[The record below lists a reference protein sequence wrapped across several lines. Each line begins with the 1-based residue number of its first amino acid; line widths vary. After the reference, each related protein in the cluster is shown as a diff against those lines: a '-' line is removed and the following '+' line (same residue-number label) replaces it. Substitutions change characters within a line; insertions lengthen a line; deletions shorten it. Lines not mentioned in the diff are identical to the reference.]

1 MTKPMVYAKRT
12 LIGLTVFLQVAFY
25 PAISLAA
32 IDPAA
37 DNSAT
42 TQSTPIVDPTP
53 PPAPVLAPLPD
64 LAAPTSPAVNPPATP
79 TTGPSQPSGS
89 DSSTYHI
96 NPDGTWSNAQYT
108 WDPVTHKTTPNTPQD
123 YSFNPATNAW
133 DTTEYRY
140 DAPSGKYV
148 PNVVSTPLNPNS
160 KLSTQQASPSLK
172 NLSNS
177 SANDPS
183 FTGPNSTNLANS
195 TTNNNGFFS
204 GFYNARITNTVNTT
218 SHSGNAGV
226 VQNTIGGDAL
236 SGNAD
241 TMANLLTML
250 QSSWD
255 PNNGGPQTF
264 VANIN
269 GDVDGDLT
277 IDPSLISTT
286 GPGSL
291 NATNSTKNNNL
302 RVVAQQNGRIDNNVN
317 LDASSGNANLSGNT
331 TAGDAKSGN
340 ANAVANLINM
350 INSSINAGHSF
361 VGVLNIN
368 GNLNGDVLLAP
379 WLLKALLADTGPN
392 STNTANQTVNN
403 NLNAKVS
410 DNQTINTNVNAD
422 AQSGSATVA
431 GNTSAGSANTGKATT
446 NVTLLNLTGKQV
458 IAKDALLVFV
468 NVFGK
473 WVGLIM
479 NAPAGSTSALIGGT
493 GPGSTNTTNSTTN
506 NNATLSSTSDEL
518 INNNVKIKAKSGDAN
533 VSGNTNAGDATS
545 GDANAGVNVA
555 NFINSKLN
563 LSDWFG
569 VLFINVFGNW
579 NGSFGIDTPFGNH
592 VASSTNPTT
601 TLNSSASAA
610 SSNGVSPAQVAASV
624 FGINPRSSGNPTSYT
639 ATSNNIGSNG
649 QVEAATTS
657 SNSQTTTNKTPPAT
671 LAVAPLTKPTLTPQA
686 RANWTW
692 TIAGVSTAITLLGL
706 ERFLSLRRRI

>member
-12 LIGLTVFLQVAFY
+12 LIGLTVFLQIAFY
-25 PAISLAA
+25 PAIALAETDPATGTGSTTLAA
-32 IDPAA
+32 
-37 DNSAT
+37 
-42 TQSTPIVDPTP
+42 PIVDPTP
-53 PPAPVLAPLPD
+53 PPAPPLAPIPEVT
-64 LAAPTSPAVNPPATP
+64 APNTAVNPPATP
-79 TTGPSQPSGS
+79 VTGPSQPSGP

-96 NPDGTWSNAQYT
+96 NPDGTWSNSQYT

-148 PNVVSTPLNPNS
+148 PNIVSTPQNPNS
-160 KLSTQQASPSLK
+160 KLTTQSTPSLK
-172 NLSNS
+172 TPGNT

-195 TTNNNGFFS
+195 TSNNNGFFS
-204 GFYNARITNTVNTT
+204 GFFNAKITNSINTT

-226 VQNTIGGDAL
+226 VQNTIGGNAL

-241 TMANLLTML
+241 AMANLLTML

-302 RVVAQQNGRIDNNVN
+302 RVVAQQSGQIDNKIN

-331 TAGDAKSGN
+331 SAGDAKSGN
-340 ANAVANLINM
+340 ANAVANLINL
-350 INSSINAGHSF
+350 INSSISAGHSF

-392 STNTANQTVNN
+392 STNTANQSVNN
-403 NLNAKVS
+403 NLNATVS
-410 DNQTINTNVNAD
+410 DNQTINNNVSAD
-422 AQSGSATVA
+422 AQSGSAGVA

-479 NAPAGSTSALIGGT
+479 HAPAGSTSALIGGT

-506 NNATLSSTSDEL
+506 NNAMLNSTSNEL
-518 INNNVKIKAKSGDAN
+518 INNDVKIKAKSGDAN
-533 VSGNTNAGDATS
+533 VSGNTTAGDATS

-579 NGSFGIDTPFGNH
+579 NGSFGIDTPFGNP
-592 VASSTNPTT
+592 VASNANTSTTINTPASPTG
-601 TLNSSASAA
+601 
-610 SSNGVSPAQVAASV
+610 SNNTSPAQAAANV
-624 FGINPRSSGNPTSYT
+624 FGFNPRRTGSTS
-639 ATSNNIGSNG
+639 SNNNSTNG

-657 SNSQTTTNKTPPAT
+657 SHSQVSEGKKSPTTSAAASSVQPA
-671 LAVAPLTKPTLTPQA
+671 LTPQA
-686 RANWTW
+686 HANWTW
-692 TIAGVSTAITLLGL
+692 TIAGVSTAISLLGL